1 MLLEFPA
8 SKSNIPETAQQQ
20 QQEADRLRL
29 SSYYVTAWNSPL
41 RDIRSSL
48 HSFHHFWSAS
58 MQVAVHVLAWL
69 GGIALGHVGSIGCGI
84 NNDHVGPLTWG
95 FSSEQERRTS
105 ADLFPSNAESAR
117 QSSKPSKMPNLG
129 FRRLPSGNFDLKSW
143 ASYTYAVLVI
153 SNRGINK
160 SKYRGT
166 FKVLL
171 IAFYI

>member
-8 SKSNIPETAQQQ
+8 SKSNIPEIAQEQ

-69 GGIALGHVGSIGCGI
+69 GCIAPGQVVLDVGSVKTMLALSRG
-84 NNDHVGPLTWG
+84 G
-95 FSSEQERRTS
+95 FQ
-105 ADLFPSNAESAR
+105 
-117 QSSKPSKMPNLG
+117 
-129 FRRLPSGNFDLKSW
+129 
-143 ASYTYAVLVI
+143 V
-153 SNRGINK
+153 NK
-160 SKYRGT
+160 ST
-166 FKVLL
+166 FGR
-171 IAFYI
+171 